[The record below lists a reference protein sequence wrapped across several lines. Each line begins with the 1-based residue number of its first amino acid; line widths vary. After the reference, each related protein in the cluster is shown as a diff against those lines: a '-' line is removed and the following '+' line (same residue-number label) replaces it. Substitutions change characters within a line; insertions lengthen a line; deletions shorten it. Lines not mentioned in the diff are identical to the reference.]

1 MPFYFLYEKQV
12 VKNVISISCNNCV
25 YTRVKY
31 IFLMDL
37 RSSKDVS
44 KETK

>member
-1 MPFYFLYEKQV
+1 ME
-12 VKNVISISCNNCV
+12 NVISISCNNCAC
-25 YTRVKY
+25 TRVKY

-44 KETK
+44 KGTK